1 VTTAPSAGPSVPA
14 ALEPFAP
21 SAPEPS
27 APGSTDE
34 AGAARPP
41 NARQTRFLSWTLDV
55 LISVVVINLFV
66 QYAPSVIVESFT
78 TSILTAILLK
88 VLMDGIVAV
97 KGAVRGWFRARGDRW
112 RFAGYGALWLVL
124 FTSKYVVLAATDLV
138 FGDRVSLGGF
148 VEVSVLILV
157 LIATREAI
165 AFVYHRLLGTPEP
178 APGVGVSVAQ

>member
-1 VTTAPSAGPSVPA
+1 VTPAPSAAPSLPV

-21 SAPEPS
+21 EPF
-27 APGSTDE
+27 APGPAGE
-34 AGAARPP
+34 ARPALPP

-66 QYAPSVIVESFT
+66 EYVPSVIVESFSM
-78 TSILTAILLK
+78 SILTAILLK

-97 KGAVRGWFRARGDRW
+97 KGRVRGWFGARRGRW
-112 RFAGYGALWLVL
+112 RFAGYAALWLVL

-148 VEVSVLILV
+148 VEVSVLILA
-157 LIATREAI
+157 LIASREAI
-165 AFVYHRLLGTPEP
+165 ALVYDRLLGTPQP
-178 APGVGVSVAQ
+178 AADIEVRVAQ